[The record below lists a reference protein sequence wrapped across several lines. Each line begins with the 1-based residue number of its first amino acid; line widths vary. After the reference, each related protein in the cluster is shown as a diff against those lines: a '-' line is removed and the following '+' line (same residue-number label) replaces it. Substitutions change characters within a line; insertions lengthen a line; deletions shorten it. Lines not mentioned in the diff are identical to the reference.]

1 MKIRK
6 HDRREFIKR
15 SAGAIAGLTAFPY
28 IVPSTVLGRNKSI
41 SPSDKIRIGAIGL
54 GWQGPGN
61 MRGFL
66 SEKDAVVV
74 AVCDIDKNHLSAAKK
89 TVDTYNGNKSC
100 DAYHDYKELLARKDI
115 DAVSIALPDHWHAIA
130 AVAAA
135 KAGKDIYGEK
145 PLSHNLIEG
154 RAICDAVKRY
164 SRIWQT
170 GSWQR
175 SRSNFRF
182 ASELVRN
189 GRIGKVHT
197 VEVGLPQGQSN
208 FDGQSDEFMPV
219 PPELDYETW
228 LGPAPLAPYAP
239 ARVHKSWRWN
249 LDYGGGQLMDWIG
262 HHGDIAHWGLGL
274 DRTGPVEISGHGE
287 YTRTNVWNSATKYRI
302 DTEYAEGL
310 KMIIAGGH
318 SDVCNGTSGTKW
330 IGDEGWIWVNR
341 GGSIDSSNKLLLSDK
356 IKPHEIHLFKSPGHI
371 RNFLD
376 CVRSREE
383 TLTPCETAHRSATPG
398 HLGQI
403 AMLLN
408 RTLKFDPKTE
418 QIIGDPVASRLL
430 GRPMRSPYHL

>member
-1 MKIRK
+1 MKK
-6 HDRREFIKR
+6 KQNRREFIKR
-15 SAGAIAGLTAFPY
+15 SVGAVAGLTAFPY
-28 IVPSTVLGRNKSI
+28 LVPSKVLGRNSII
-41 SPSDKIRIGAIGL
+41 SPSDKIRVGCIGL

-61 MRGFL
+61 MDNFL
-66 SEKDAVVV
+66 SEQDALIV
-74 AVCDIDKNHLSAAKK
+74 AVCDIDKNHLAENKK
-89 TVDTYNGNKSC
+89 TVDTYYGNSDCKP
-100 DAYHDYKELLARKDI
+100 YHDYKELLARKDI

-130 AVAAA
+130 AVDAAR
-135 KAGKDIYGEK
+135 AGKDIYGEK
-145 PLSHNLIEG
+145 PLSHNLHEG
-154 RAICDAVKRY
+154 RAICDSVKRY
-164 SRIWQT
+164 GRIWQT

-175 SRSNFRF
+175 SQSNFRF
-182 ASELVRN
+182 GSELVRN

-197 VEVGLPQGQSN
+197 VEVGLPSGQSN
-208 FDGQSDEFMPV
+208 FDGLSDQFMEV

-274 DRTGPVEISGHGE
+274 DNTGPVEISGVGE
-287 YTRTNVWNSATKYRI
+287 YTRTNVWNSATKYKVH
-302 DTEYAEGL
+302 TKYADGL
-310 KMIIAGGH
+310 KMVIAGGY
-318 SDVCNGTSGTKW
+318 DEIWGGTKW
-330 IGDEGWIWVNR
+330 IGDEGWIWVSR
-341 GGSIDSSNKLLLSDK
+341 GGQIKSSNKLLLTDT

-376 CVRSREE
+376 CIRSREE

-408 RTLKFDPKTE
+408 RTIKFDPTTE